1 MISISRPNLPLEVK
15 KPYTKHP
22 PCHIHGDACGQVLR
36 DSAPAEKDD
45 GGAQIVV
52 NGGNIE
58 SEFEQDEKMELV
70 LQAVL
75 TLSREVRVLSR
86 RVKTLSDTASRTEPA
101 KY

>member
-1 MISISRPNLPLEVK
+1 M
-15 KPYTKHP
+15 
-22 PCHIHGDACGQVLR
+22 LR

-45 GGAQIVV
+45 GGAQIVM

>member
-1 MISISRPNLPLEVK
+1 M
-15 KPYTKHP
+15 
-22 PCHIHGDACGQVLR
+22 LR
-36 DSAPAEKDD
+36 DCAPAEKDD

-52 NGGNIE
+52 NGGIIE